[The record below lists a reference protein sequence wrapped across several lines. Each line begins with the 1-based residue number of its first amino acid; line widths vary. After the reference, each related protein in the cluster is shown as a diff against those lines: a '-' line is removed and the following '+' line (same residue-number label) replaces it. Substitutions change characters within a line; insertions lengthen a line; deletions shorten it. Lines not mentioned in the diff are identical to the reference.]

1 MNSDIDRYCYAS
13 RGLSG
18 ALGVGRNNFLKL
30 LKKLKYIMSD
40 GTVNEKYWGKGI
52 LRVIRSDRHGYDAIR
67 FSEAAL
73 HFFRPV
79 VEEAIAKN
87 LIKKKKMIPYVPEPL
102 PTELLEILNNE

>member
-1 MNSDIDRYCYAS
+1 MNDNSLYCYAA

-18 ALGVGRNNFLKL
+18 ALGVGRNSFIKL
-30 LKKLKYIMSD
+30 LRKLGYIMPD
-40 GTVNEKYWGKGI
+40 GTVNSKYWGKGI

-79 VEEAIAKN
+79 VEEAISKG
-87 LIKKKKMIPYVPEPL
+87 LIKKKKTIPYVPEPL
-102 PTELLEILNNE
+102 PDDLLEILNNE